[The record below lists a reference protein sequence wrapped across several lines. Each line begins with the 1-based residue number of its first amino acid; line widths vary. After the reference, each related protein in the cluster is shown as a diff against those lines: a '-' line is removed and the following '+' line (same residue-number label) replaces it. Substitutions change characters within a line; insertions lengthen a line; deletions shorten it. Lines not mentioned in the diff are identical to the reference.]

1 VVVEQVDLMVV
12 IGVELEVVVEVDI
25 ENLQEQLQVLIQ
37 FHL

>member
-1 VVVEQVDLMVV
+1 MEQVDLMVV